1 MYSKELLKGTIEA
14 LILQTLESRGRLY
27 GYEIAKQIKEISD
40 EKIMISEGS
49 LYPILH
55 KLERD
60 GVLEAE
66 KEKIGR
72 RVRRYYKL
80 TSKGKPFAAA
90 ATAELQDFLQTVQHI
105 IQQLQQP
112 PQTI

>member
-14 LILQTLESRGRLY
+14 LILQTLESKGRLY
-27 GYEIAKQIKEISD
+27 GYEIARQIREISE
-40 EKIMISEGS
+40 EKILISEGS

-55 KLERD
+55 KLERE

-72 RVRRYYKL
+72 RVRRYYHL
-80 TSKGKPFAAA
+80 TKKGKSFAAA
-90 ATAELQDFLQTVQHI
+90 AAAELQDFIQTVQHVVA
-105 IQQLQQP
+105 QLQTP
-112 PQTI
+112 PQTT